1 MGRII
6 GAVVVGYL
14 VMALLIFGTFTLA
27 YLAMGAD
34 GAFKP
39 SSYDAT
45 PLWLAV
51 SFALG
56 LLAAVVGGFVCASI
70 AKGTKAPAILAGA
83 VLILGLLMA
92 IPVLTARNANSP
104 KVRSSEVGNM
114 DAMMSAE
121 QPAWVALLNPFVG
134 VAGTLL
140 GASFK
145 RRGGPA

>member
-6 GAVVVGYL
+6 GAVVVGYV
-14 VMALLIFGTFTLA
+14 VMTLLIFGTFTLA

-56 LLAAVVGGFVCASI
+56 LLAAVVAGFVCASI

-83 VLILGLLMA
+83 VLVLGLLMA
-92 IPVLTARNANSP
+92 IPVVTSRNADAP

-114 DAMMSAE
+114 DAMMHAE
-121 QPAWVALLNPFVG
+121 QPAWVALLNPFIG
-134 VAGTLL
+134 VAGTLM

-145 RRGGPA
+145 RRGAVA